1 MILREAI
8 DQYITWRRAQGMRL
22 QTQAYALQ
30 RFSRGI
36 GDEVDCDE
44 VRGEQVSVF
53 LAAGATTS
61 GNRAFVSVG

>member
-1 MILREAI
+1 MTLREAI

-36 GDEVDCDE
+36 GDEVDCD
-44 VRGEQVSVF
+44 G
-53 LAAGATTS
+53 
-61 GNRAFVSVG
+61 FVASR